1 MMKGTSKM
9 SETDVEIR
17 KKKIKKRFFY
27 LLTAIL
33 TAVILIEFI
42 HPVRKVY
49 AIEED
54 QIEKDDDTDLGGVLF
69 SPIQKLCL
77 ILGDSIMNLLA
88 LSTTGMD
95 QDFRAD
101 WPIIELKQEKGSFWI
116 DLIRVIVDVSAII
129 AVLGY
134 GGIVGVIAAGIGYN
148 IITAALSKDGKGE
161 SIGEKIHNDVATFA
175 KSIMDK
181 KTDIPNYEFTLES
194 IFYNQSPATDANF
207 ISPRKYKFIDRYG
220 KEDTTGRM
228 KSSATILHDIV
239 KSWYNT
245 LRYVAILFLL
255 LVLVYLAIRMVISSS
270 NESKAKYKENLI
282 DWIIAFCLLFFL
294 HYFMVFAN
302 TLVETFADSL
312 KTKQG
317 LLSIPINLELYED
330 NDEKKKVE
338 SLLCVAYGVDNIGS
352 LPTFETEGG
361 TVVYYPTDFMGYI
374 RWNAQLG
381 TITKNGTGTR
391 MAFTLM
397 YLVLTFY
404 SVYFFF
410 IYLKRLL
417 FLAFLTMISPLI
429 AVTYPLDRLKDGH
442 AQAFQYWLKEYTFNL
457 VIQPVHL
464 ILYQLI
470 TGSAVKLAA
479 DYPLFGVVAI
489 GFLVPAEK
497 ILKEMFG
504 LSSST
509 LGNVAGPA
517 AAGAMAGSLLSKA
530 NAQIQRAA
538 GAAGKV
544 GNGQDGGTGAAKK
557 SNIRMDSN
565 KIPGINN
572 SPQEALNE
580 GYDTNAIPN
589 AGGENAYMAGDS
601 TPGIAAAAAGSA
613 AGAASGQN
621 RNSTMDSINASNQ
634 AEDMQVFVNQVRDAQ
649 IQAQGGGNLP
659 QGGGA
664 GTGGGGS
671 TIIGGGPGAGA
682 GYIPGAGAGAAGTGA
697 NGAAQERKPR
707 SAIKKALSGVKQ
719 VGAGAARR
727 NKGTVAKLAKGSIKA
742 AAGLTLGGTGAM
754 IGAAAGL
761 ASDDYKNVLI
771 YGGAGAIG
779 GYKSGTMAADG
790 INNLAGSAIKGV
802 AGGIKNVSNDY
813 HYGALQGDNPDSK
826 EYDEYLTKVAVKG
839 DLKDADIRKIYRNKI
854 GPNWKE
860 YKDVIKEFYQNGITD
875 HSTIAKVMTKIG
887 PDELKGN
894 KEKMGMAIAAWKAYD
909 SGRITKKSDRE
920 EFIKAATEANN
931 LNSEQARVFRQ
942 YVEKMMV

>member
-1 MMKGTSKM
+1 MKGTSKM
-9 SETDVEIR
+9 IETDVEIR
-17 KKKIKKRFFY
+17 KKKIKKRCFF

-42 HPVRKVY
+42 HPRRVY
-49 AIEED
+49 ADAIKADE
-54 QIEKDDDTDLGGVLF
+54 IEKNDDTGIGGVLF
-69 SPIQKLCL
+69 APIQKLCL
-77 ILGDSIMNLLA
+77 ILGDAIMNLLA

-101 WPIIELKQEKGSFWI
+101 WPILELIKSNGGAF
-116 DLIRVIVDVSAII
+116 II
-129 AVLGY
+129 ITA
-134 GGIVGVIAAGIGYN
+134 IVGIAALLTGTVWGYIIAAGIGAAILASVISSSSANN
-148 IITAALSKDGKGE
+148 ISAWEQVK
-161 SIGEKIHNDVATFA
+161 NDVAAF
-175 KSIMDK
+175 
-181 KTDIPNYEFTLES
+181 N

-207 ISPRKYKFIDRYG
+207 ISPREYTFIKHDG
-220 KEDTTGRM
+220 SKAAPDEM
-228 KSSATILHDIV
+228 KSSAQILHNIV
-239 KSWYNT
+239 KNWYNT

-270 NESKAKYKENLI
+270 NETKAKYKENII
-282 DWIIAFCLLFFL
+282 DWITAFCLLFFL

-312 KTKQG
+312 RTKQG
-317 LLSIPINLELYED
+317 LLTIPINMDLYAK
-330 NDEKKKVE
+330 DEGDYDKVA
-338 SLLCVAYGVDNIGS
+338 SLLCLAYRVDNLDAVPKYS
-352 LPTFETEGG
+352 TQGG
-361 TVVYYPTDFMGYI
+361 DVRYYPTDFMGYI

-381 TITKNGTGTR
+381 TVTKNGTGTR

-470 TGSAVKLAA
+470 TGTAVKLAI

-497 ILKEMFG
+497 IIKEMFG
-504 LSSST
+504 LNSNT

-544 GNGQDGGTGAAKK
+544 GNGQDGGGSAAKK
-557 SNIRMDSN
+557 PNIRMDSN

-572 SPQEALNE
+572 SPQEMLNGE
-580 GYDTNAIPN
+580 NATNAIQN
-589 AGGENAYMAGDS
+589 TGEGNAYIGGDS
-601 TPGIAAAAAGSA
+601 TPGIAAGAAAGSA
-613 AGAASGQN
+613 SGAANNQN
-621 RNSTMDSINASNQ
+621 ANTTMNSINESNQ
-634 AEDMQVFVNQVRDAQ
+634 AEDMQAFLYQVRNAQ
-649 IQAQGGGNLP
+649 NLP

-664 GTGGGGS
+664 TTGGGAVTGGGSVTGGGG
-671 TIIGGGPGAGA
+671 TTVIGGGTGAGT
-682 GYIPGAGAGAAGTGA
+682 GYIPGAGTGTVGTGTGT
-697 NGAAQERKPR
+697 NRVEERKPR
-707 SAIKKALSGVKQ
+707 SAVSKGLSGIKQ
-719 VGAGAARR
+719 VAAGGARR
-727 NKGTVAKLAKGSIKA
+727 NKGLGAKLAKGAIKTTA
-742 AAGLTLGGTGAM
+742 ALTLGGTGAM

-771 YGGAGAIG
+771 YGGAGAVG
-779 GYKSGTMAADG
+779 GYKSGGMVADG
-790 INNLAGSAIKGV
+790 INNLAGGAVSGI
-802 AGGIKNVSNDY
+802 AGGARNVSKDF
-813 HYGALQGDNPDSK
+813 HYGALEGANPDSK
-826 EYDEYLTKVAVKG
+826 EYDEYLAKVAVKG

-887 PDELKGN
+887 PSELKGN

-909 SGRITKKSDRE
+909 SGRLTKKQDRE

-931 LNSEQARVFRQ
+931 LNSEQTRVFRQ
-942 YVEKMMV
+942 YVEKMML